1 MRSADQALLS
11 GVLRVL
17 AILIAALSALPFLYL
32 VAFTHHRGFNTSEAM
47 LAGVAGVTMGV
58 AGYLYRLSKRLHA
71 ASAIQTPSRD
81 QRAPVLYLRAFK
93 DDERTSHPDASAPS
107 LLSEFTTE
115 EEHLAAALAPLGP
128 VVAIGVPG
136 EKLPTL
142 GATREYVD
150 HDKWQQH
157 VQAYLKNSVLVVLR
171 IANTKNLFWE
181 FAETIR
187 EVSPDRILLLVPGP
201 QEYDEFR
208 KLANEARLPV
218 QLPVYPGYALRR
230 RTFSEKIEEKI
241 TSKLAQPV
249 LNLERAAKGQAAVKL
264 TPTTFGF
271 VPRWAP
277 FTWSTTAII
286 YFTRDG
292 TPRFAP
298 LFVPKWRQYNIG
310 SALIHAMRPIFEQ
323 IGVEWRPASLAW
335 GRTLWSAI
343 NWTIVI
349 AVVAGLL
356 IIVLFALK
364 GPH

>member
-1 MRSADQALLS
+1 MRSAAQASLS

-17 AILIAALSALPFLYL
+17 AILIAVLSALLFLYL

-47 LAGVAGVTMGV
+47 LAGVGGVIMGV

-93 DDERTSHPDASAPS
+93 DDERTSHSDASAPS
-107 LLSEFTTE
+107 LLSTFTTE
-115 EEHLAAALAPLGP
+115 EEHLAAALGPLGP
-128 VVAIGVPG
+128 VVAIGIPG

-157 VQAYLKNSVLVVLR
+157 VQVYLKKSVLVVLR

-181 FAETIR
+181 FTEAIR
-187 EVSPDRILLLVPGP
+187 EVPPDRILLLVPGP
-201 QEYDEFR
+201 QEYEEFR
-208 KLANEARLPV
+208 KLVNEAQLPLR
-218 QLPVYPGYALRR
+218 LPVYPDHALRR
-230 RTFSEKIEEKI
+230 RTFSERIEDKI
-241 TSKLAQPV
+241 TAKLAQPV

-264 TPTTFGF
+264 TPTTYDF

-277 FTWSTTAII
+277 FTWSSTAII
-286 YFTRDG
+286 YFTREG

-310 SALIHAMRPIFEQ
+310 SALTHAMRPIFEQ
-323 IGVEWRPASLAW
+323 IGVEWRPARLAW
-335 GRTLWSAI
+335 IKTLWSAI
-343 NWTIVI
+343 NWAIVI
-349 AVVAGLL
+349 AVIAGLL
-356 IIVLFALK
+356 LIILFALK
-364 GPH
+364 APH